1 MDIGQVKV
9 YLRIDEDADDS
20 ILSLMMQA
28 AEQYIIDAVGEY
40 NEANPKAQ
48 LLYMAIVQDLY
59 ENRALEVTESQ
70 RRSLS
75 YTFRSIITQLQCEQY
90 AKEDNADAG

>member
-1 MDIGQVKV
+1 MDIGQVKA
-9 YLRIDEDADDS
+9 YLRIDEDADDG

-40 NEANPKAQ
+40 NEENPKAQ
-48 LLYMAIVQDLY
+48 LLYMA
-59 ENRALEVTESQ
+59 RALEVTESQ

-90 AKEDNADAG
+90 AKEEDVDAD

>member
-1 MDIGQVKV
+1 MDIGQVKT
-9 YLRIDEDADDS
+9 YLRIDGSDDDG
-20 ILSLMMQA
+20 IIYIMMQA

-40 NEANPKAQ
+40 DESNPKAQ

-59 ENRALEVTESQ
+59 ENRTLEVTEQQ

-75 YTFRSIITQLQCEQY
+75 YTFRSIITQLQCDQY
-90 AKEDNADAG
+90 AKEEENAD